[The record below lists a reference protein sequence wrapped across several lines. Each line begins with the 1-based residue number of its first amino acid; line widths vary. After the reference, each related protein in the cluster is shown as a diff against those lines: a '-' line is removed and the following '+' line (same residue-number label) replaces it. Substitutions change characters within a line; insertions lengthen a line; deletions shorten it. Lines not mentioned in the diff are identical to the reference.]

1 MAFMKAK
8 NSPVAECRE
17 KRVNWKKTEN
27 GENIF
32 QANLKANQPCQ

>member
-1 MAFMKAK
+1 MSNSKACTMAFMKTK

-27 GENIF
+27 GKNIF
-32 QANLKANQPCQ
+32 